1 MRRKLLCAMTVWS
14 MALCL
19 AAPAVR
25 AEEADT
31 GWDDYSTYEE
41 DSLYEQDVLPSEE
54 DIVTDES
61 IGYETE
67 AVYNDEA
74 EENEVQ
80 PENIPDGL
88 FLSETEQ
95 QTAPAPDIP
104 VQAYTYTHDG
114 KVTLI
119 DGSVTDQPVLSFEDA
134 AQVITLMLGD
144 LGGNEYTSLEPWR
157 ILYDANGNVYYV
169 FRQMYADTTVLGGA
183 VKVITDSQGVMTG
196 LTSSLVSRTPDA
208 EETVMIPGG
217 QAEQIV
223 LQHMAD
229 QKMPEAELLGAYTS
243 RVILP
248 VALTYD
254 VNSDEEGCRYV
265 WAVYTDNPGSRTD
278 RSNDLPYLAHYV
290 TMSGEYLYSLPTILP
305 GDEAGESGFD
315 ASYVF
320 EFMEPAEYTGYV
332 DLSGGEEK
340 EISVTLMR
348 DRRTGTYYLGNLER
362 RIVVGD
368 CYEFLHNG
376 NKVVLESSQD
386 NLEWDQKGLLALYNY
401 CRAYDYYKAIGWSG
415 ADGMDTPILILN
427 NYCDEDHNPVDNASY
442 AGHNLGWELF
452 LASQA
457 NDYSQCLDVLA
468 HEFTHCVTDSVM
480 TSVVRQN
487 DCGAISE
494 ALSDIQG
501 KTCDRLLEG
510 AENAGW
516 IIGNNSV
523 RPLRSMEQPHGFGQ
537 PEYTWDLYYTPAVQK
552 ATALNDRGGIH
563 TNSSLLNRL
572 AYLLYD
578 QGGMTLEEGR
588 SFWFTVA
595 CALVPGTDYA
605 QLADLLPWALK
616 AAGLEQYGTSLAEAI
631 GAVRLGQNRIPDEF
645 DPDRALLTLT
655 VPDTETFADE
665 NWIMMVCTM
674 DVDKLIGSMQNLI
687 AHVTKGD
694 LSVLPQFLQDAMAED
709 REPAETEAASGGAK
723 GAETEAAS
731 GGAKPAAGETVPEE
745 KKGLFDAIADALME
759 NGPDAAA
766 EVQEAIDTKAAE
778 AKRKLHDLKE
788 EIAAWFRGT
797 FPEVY
802 YSSSTNGGIDGHVM
816 QLVSTPGYTIPVL
829 IHGQA
834 GSDRNSLIEFS
845 SAVYLGGRWIDLR
858 ALDEIISLKEKG
870 GDVLQAS
877 LIQELLTGIENSM
890 NAIHSPSDVLNLLF
904 TRIGGGGT
912 VEIPNTGLEVLPPV
926 EKGLTVD
933 LGRFT
938 KKEVSPRKSRPK
950 LQQTA

>member
-1 MRRKLLCAMTVWS
+1 
-14 MALCL
+14 
-19 AAPAVR
+19 
-25 AEEADT
+25 
-31 GWDDYSTYEE
+31 
-41 DSLYEQDVLPSEE
+41 
-54 DIVTDES
+54 
-61 IGYETE
+61 
-67 AVYNDEA
+67 
-74 EENEVQ
+74 
-80 PENIPDGL
+80 
-88 FLSETEQ
+88 
-95 QTAPAPDIP
+95 
-104 VQAYTYTHDG
+104 
-114 KVTLI
+114 
-119 DGSVTDQPVLSFEDA
+119 
-134 AQVITLMLGD
+134 
-144 LGGNEYTSLEPWR
+144 
-157 ILYDANGNVYYV
+157 
-169 FRQMYADTTVLGGA
+169 
-183 VKVITDSQGVMTG
+183 
-196 LTSSLVSRTPDA
+196 
-208 EETVMIPGG
+208 
-217 QAEQIV
+217 
-223 LQHMAD
+223 
-229 QKMPEAELLGAYTS
+229 
-243 RVILP
+243 
-248 VALTYD
+248 
-254 VNSDEEGCRYV
+254 
-265 WAVYTDNPGSRTD
+265 
-278 RSNDLPYLAHYV
+278 
-290 TMSGEYLYSLPTILP
+290 
-305 GDEAGESGFD
+305 
-315 ASYVF
+315 
-320 EFMEPAEYTGYV
+320 
-332 DLSGGEEK
+332 
-340 EISVTLMR
+340 
-348 DRRTGTYYLGNLER
+348 
-362 RIVVGD
+362 
-368 CYEFLHNG
+368 
-376 NKVVLESSQD
+376 
-386 NLEWDQKGLLALYNY
+386 
-401 CRAYDYYKAIGWSG
+401 
-415 ADGMDTPILILN
+415 
-427 NYCDEDHNPVDNASY
+427 
-442 AGHNLGWELF
+442 
-452 LASQA
+452 
-457 NDYSQCLDVLA
+457 
-468 HEFTHCVTDSVM
+468 
-480 TSVVRQN
+480 
-487 DCGAISE
+487 
-494 ALSDIQG
+494 
-501 KTCDRLLEG
+501 
-510 AENAGW
+510 
-516 IIGNNSV
+516 
-523 RPLRSMEQPHGFGQ
+523 MEQPHGFGQ